1 VLPAIGVCR
10 FWGYDTQLDKLIA
23 VQFTPSGVLT
33 KSVTGWVGD
42 TFVAQRVDNGAIV
55 SLTQLG
61 ANAIVWAIE
70 SKDRSFIVKQNC
82 SRL

>member
-42 TFVAQRVDNGAIV
+42 TFVAQRVDNVGDRF
-55 SLTQLG
+55 
-61 ANAIVWAIE
+61 ANTTGRECHRVG
-70 SKDRSFIVKQNC
+70 DRK
-82 SRL
+82 